1 MALESRSCSGLE
13 WLAAII
19 PNSGGQIFRPG
30 MSGWTPAVQEIESG
44 RVQLVYKRRNG
55 GVGLLKPTLV
65 QDL

>member
-1 MALESRSCSGLE
+1 MV
-13 WLAAII
+13 
-19 PNSGGQIFRPG
+19 RPG

>member
-1 MALESRSCSGLE
+1 MVKT
-13 WLAAII
+13 
-19 PNSGGQIFRPG
+19 G
-30 MSGWTPAVQEIESG
+30 MLDGSSAVQEIESG